1 MKDSQLKH
9 PYLQDQ
15 LIAYIGNKRALQ
27 PFLAGVCTRLA
38 RPGAVFLDP
47 FAGSGAVARLARYLG
62 YRVLAN
68 DWEPYAY
75 VLNYAYLCV
84 GRVEAEDLFRERG
97 GLRAMVE
104 ELNALPDPPPERQY
118 IARHYAPRS
127 TETADYRT
135 ERLFYTRENAL
146 RIDALRN
153 RLEELYPG
161 LEPEG
166 RERKEKYLLLASLLY
181 GAATHVNTSGVF
193 KACHKGFGGHGRD
206 ALGRILASIRLQAP
220 ELLDGPEAEAGC
232 SDAASFVHGRPADL
246 CYLDPPYNQH
256 QYGSNYHLLNT
267 IALWDRPEVSEE
279 RRPDGRLRRKA
290 GIRPDWVRTRS
301 PFCYR
306 QSALPA
312 LARLLD
318 AVDARTL
325 VLSYNTE
332 GLIPLEELVALLES
346 RGAVQVHGSEYVK
359 YRGGKQSIGRRVH
372 NVELLLV
379 AERGRCGS
387 PRQREAVRRLL
398 LEHRL
403 RLLLR
408 TSFDPEALA
417 RAFPLLDD
425 GQGIRVRLGG
435 GELALRMERRY
446 RFLPEAAD
454 ALAAVFRAGEAA
466 AAELEALYSRIEA
479 CACADREEEIRVLL
493 GILAQEPGARKRE
506 ELERRLLWLL
516 KKLAHRKYRERFQAL
531 VACLR
536 RKIRQDPE
544 GHRMLAAGLPALEK
558 QAAARFAG

>member
-1 MKDSQLKH
+1 VKASQLKH

-27 PFLAGVCTRLA
+27 PFLAGAFARLA

-75 VLNYAYLCV
+75 VLNFAYLCV
-84 GRVEAEDLFRERG
+84 GREEAESLFGERG
-97 GLRAMVE
+97 GLRAVTE

-118 IARHYAPRS
+118 IARHYGPRR

-146 RIDALRN
+146 RVDALRN
-153 RLEELYPG
+153 RIEELYPG
-161 LEPEG
+161 PYPEG
-166 RERKEKYLLLASLLY
+166 PARKQKYLLLASLLH

-206 ALGRILASIRLQAP
+206 ALGRILAPIRLQAP
-220 ELLDGPEAEAGC
+220 ELLDGPQAEAGC
-232 SDAASFVHGRPADL
+232 ADATTFVRGRTADL

-267 IALWDRPEVSEE
+267 ITLWDRPEVSEE
-279 RRPDGRLRRKA
+279 RRPDGRLRHKA
-290 GIRPDWVRTRS
+290 GIRADWLRTRS

-306 QSALPA
+306 ASAPRA

-325 VLSYNTE
+325 VLSYNNE
-332 GLIPLEELVALLES
+332 GIIPFEELAALMEAQ
-346 RGAVQVHGSEYVK
+346 GALQVYGSDYVK
-359 YRGGKQSIGRRVH
+359 YRGGKQSIGRQVY
-372 NVELLLV
+372 NVEFLLV
-379 AERGRCGS
+379 ADRKRRPS
-387 PRQREAVRRLL
+387 PRERQAVRRFLL
-398 LEHRL
+398 ARRL

-408 TSFDPEALA
+408 AAFRPESLA
-417 RAFPLLDD
+417 RAFPPLD
-425 GQGIRVRLGG
+425 GGRGIRVRMGSW
-435 GELALRMERRY
+435 EMALAMEKGH
-446 RFLPEAAD
+446 RFTAEAAG
-454 ALAAVFRAGEAA
+454 ALAAAVEAGEVPVD
-466 AAELEALYSRIEA
+466 ELEPFYRSLAA
-479 CACADREEEIRVLL
+479 CACADREEEIRILL
-493 GILAQEPGARKRE
+493 GVLERETDARERRP
-506 ELERRLLWLL
+506 LERRILWLL
-516 KKLAHRKYRERFQAL
+516 RKLAHRKHRQRFEAL
-531 VACLR
+531 AGELR
-536 RKIRQDPE
+536 ARLGQEPGRYPT
-544 GHRMLAAGLPALEK
+544 LLAGLPAVER

>member
-1 MKDSQLKH
+1 MKASQLKH
-9 PYLQDQ
+9 SYLQDQ

-27 PFLAGVCTRLA
+27 PFLAGVFSRLA

-68 DWEPYAY
+68 DWEPYTY

-84 GRVEAEDLFRERG
+84 GKSEAEGLFRARG
-97 GLRAMVE
+97 GLEDLLA
-104 ELNALPDPPPERQY
+104 ELKALPDPPPERQY

-127 TETADYRT
+127 TEAADYRT

-161 LEPEG
+161 FEPQE

-206 ALGRILASIRLQAP
+206 ALGRILAPIRLQAP

-232 SDAASFVHGRPADL
+232 IDAASFVRGRPADL

-267 IALWDRPEVSEE
+267 IALWDRPEVSAE
-279 RRPDGRLRRKA
+279 RRPDGRLRHKA
-290 GIRPDWVRTRS
+290 GIRADWVRTRS
-301 PFCYR
+301 PFCYHE
-306 QSALPA
+306 SALPA
-312 LARLLD
+312 LARLLEE
-318 AVDARTL
+318 VDARTL
-325 VLSYNTE
+325 ALSYNTE

-346 RGAVQVHGSEYVK
+346 QGAVQVHGSEYVK

-379 AERGRCGS
+379 AERGRRGS

-408 TSFDPEALA
+408 ASFDPEALA

-425 GQGIRVRLGG
+425 GQGIRIRLGG
-435 GELALRMERRY
+435 GVLALSMEHRH

-454 ALAAVFRAGEAA
+454 ALTAALHAGEVA
-466 AAELEALYSRIEA
+466 AAELEGLYRSLEA
-479 CACADREEEIRVLL
+479 CACPDREQEIRVLL
-493 GILAQEPGARKRE
+493 GILGQERE
-506 ELERRLLWLL
+506 PRRRQEMERRLLWLL
-516 KKLAHRKYRERFQAL
+516 KKLAHRKYRERFQAV
-531 VACLR
+531 VASLKQEICR
-536 RKIRQDPE
+536 DPE

>member
-1 MKDSQLKH
+1 MEAWQLKH

-27 PFLAGVCTRLA
+27 PFLAGAFTRLA

-62 YRVLAN
+62 YRVLAS

-75 VLNYAYLCV
+75 VLNFAYLCV
-84 GRVEAEDLFRERG
+84 GREEAEALFRERG
-97 GLRAMVE
+97 GLRAMME

-118 IARHYAPRS
+118 IARHYAPRRS
-127 TETADYRT
+127 ETADYRT

-161 LEPEG
+161 SPPEG
-166 RERKEKYLLLASLLY
+166 PARKQKYLLLASLLY

-206 ALGRILASIRLQAP
+206 ALGRILAPIRLQAP

-232 SDAASFVHGRPADL
+232 AEAAAFVRGRTAEL

-267 IALWDRPEVSEE
+267 ITLWDRPEVSEE

-290 GIRPDWVRTRS
+290 GIRLDWVRTRS

-306 QSALPA
+306 SSAPQA
-312 LARLLD
+312 LTRLLD

-332 GLIPLEELVALLES
+332 GIIPFEELAALMEAQ
-346 RGAVQVHGSEYVK
+346 GALQVYGSDYVK
-359 YRGGKQSIGRRVH
+359 YRGGKQSIGRQVY

-379 AERGRCGS
+379 ADRKRRPS
-387 PRQREAVRRLL
+387 PRQRERIRRFL

-408 TSFDPEALA
+408 AAFRPEALA
-417 RAFPLLDD
+417 RAFASLD
-425 GQGIRVRLGG
+425 GGRGIRIRLGAK
-435 GELALRMERRY
+435 EVSLAMEQGH
-446 RFLPEAAD
+446 RFTAEAAD
-454 ALAAVFRAGEAA
+454 SLGAA
-466 AAELEALYSRIEA
+466 AEDGAIPVGELEALYGVLVA
-479 CACADREEEIRVLL
+479 CACTDREEEIRILL
-493 GILAQEPGARKRE
+493 GILEREADARGRRL
-506 ELERRLLWLL
+506 LERRILWLL
-516 KKLAHRKYRERFQAL
+516 RKLAHRKYRQRFEAL
-531 VACLR
+531 AGELQSR
-536 RKIRQDPE
+536 
-544 GHRMLAAGLPALEK
+544 LAREPGRYATLLAGLPALER

>member
-1 MKDSQLKH
+1 MGSIKH

-27 PFLAGVCTRLA
+27 PFLSGVFTLLA
-38 RPGAVFLDP
+38 SPGAVFLDP

-62 YRVLAN
+62 YRVQAN

-84 GRVEAEDLFRERG
+84 GKNEAEGLFRERG
-97 GLRAMVE
+97 GLQDLLA

-127 TETADYRT
+127 TERADYRT

-153 RLEELYPG
+153 RLEETYPG
-161 LEPEG
+161 FEPEG
-166 RERKEKYLLLASLLY
+166 PGRKEKYLLLASLLY

-206 ALGRILASIRLQAP
+206 ALGRILAPIRLQAP
-220 ELLDGPEAEAGC
+220 KLLDAPEAEAC
-232 SDAASFVHGRPADL
+232 CCDAASFVRGRPADL

-267 IALWDRPEVSEE
+267 IALWDRPEVSAE
-279 RRPDGRLRRKA
+279 RRPDGRLRHKA
-290 GIRPDWVRTRS
+290 GIRADWVRTRS

-306 QSALPA
+306 ESALPA
-312 LARLLD
+312 LASLLEE
-318 AVDARTL
+318 VDARTL
-325 VLSYNTE
+325 ALSYNTE

-346 RGAVQVHGSEYVK
+346 QGAVQVHGSEYVK

-379 AERGRCGS
+379 VERGRRGS

-398 LEHRL
+398 LEQRL

-408 TSFDPEALA
+408 GAFDPEALA

-425 GQGIRVRLGG
+425 GRGIRIRLGSQ
-435 GELALRMERRY
+435 ALPVGMENRY

-454 ALAAVFRAGEAA
+454 ALAAALRAGEVA
-466 AAELEALYSRIEA
+466 AAELEALYRSLEA
-479 CACADREEEIRVLL
+479 CVCPDREQEIRVLL
-493 GILAQEPGARKRE
+493 GILAQEREPRKRE

-516 KKLAHRKYRERFQAL
+516 KKLAHRKYRERFQAA
-531 VACLR
+531 VASLR
-536 RKIRQDPE
+536 REISRDPE
-544 GHRMLAAGLPALEK
+544 GHRILVVGLPALEK
-558 QAAARFAG
+558 QAAARFTG